1 MKIAYEHLL
10 EFFHDKPSEIDIS
23 EKLFQLGHENTI
35 ENKIFDIEFTPNRGD
50 CLSVYGL
57 ARDLNIFYPTDL
69 YLKIMEGPIKPL
81 NLNFVNNAVEDCP
94 KISF

>member
-10 EFFHDKPSEIDIS
+10 EFFQGKPTESDIS

-35 ENKIFDIEFTPNRGD
+35 ESKIFDIEFTPNRGD

-57 ARDLNIFYPTDL
+57 ARDLNIFYPMDL
-69 YLKIMEGPIKPL
+69 
-81 NLNFVNNAVEDCP
+81 N
-94 KISF
+94 ISFGMI